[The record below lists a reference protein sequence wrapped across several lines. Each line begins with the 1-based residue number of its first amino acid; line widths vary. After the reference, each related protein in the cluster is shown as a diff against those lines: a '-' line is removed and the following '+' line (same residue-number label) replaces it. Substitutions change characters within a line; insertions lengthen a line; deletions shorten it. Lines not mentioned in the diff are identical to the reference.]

1 MNDKNTEKKLIF
13 KPVIAIAPGETL
25 LEVIRSLDI
34 TQAELARRMGRP
46 LKLINEII
54 KGKTSITPETAVQ
67 LEQVLGKPAAFW
79 NNLESMYQDLKIRQE
94 QGNKFKEMIDEAKK
108 FPYAEMA
115 KHDWVPEARDAVKRV
130 ECLLQF
136 FSVTSFEN
144 IIEKAALQGA
154 YSISTKHKHSMPA
167 IYAWLRQGVRETE
180 NISVNDFDKD
190 KLINSLP
197 LIKALSKSGPD
208 IFAPELEKIFN
219 ECGIAFVVVPELTNA
234 PIFGSTRWLAP
245 NKALIQMS
253 IRLKWADYFWFHL
266 FHEIG
271 HILFDN
277 KKEFNVDFKEN
288 NPRKE
293 SEDRASEFAMDT
305 LISKNHYQEIKTKVE
320 KLKSQGSSFS
330 GEIKS
335 FATQL
340 NIHPG
345 IIVGRLQHEKVLPYT
360 FNQLRMRLEWVKK
373 D

>member
-1 MNDKNTEKKLIF
+1 MNEEKIIF
-13 KPVIAIAPGETL
+13 KPVVAIAPGETL
-25 LEVIRSLDI
+25 LELIRSLNI

-46 LKLINEII
+46 LKLVNEII
-54 KGKTSITPETAVQ
+54 KGKTAITPETAVQ

-79 NNLESMYQDLKIRQE
+79 NNLESIYQDLKIRHE

-115 KHDWVPEARDAVKRV
+115 RHEWVPETRDAVKKV
-130 ECLLQF
+130 ENLLQF

-154 YSISTKHKHSMPA
+154 YSISTKHKYSMPA
-167 IYAWLRQGVRETE
+167 IYAWLRQGVREVE
-180 NISVNDFDKD
+180 SVDVKEFDKD
-190 KLINSLP
+190 TLINNLP

-208 IFAPELEKIFN
+208 VFAPELDKIFR

-288 NPRKE
+288 NPSKE
-293 SEDRASEFAMDT
+293 SEERASEFAMDA
-305 LISKNHYQEIKTKVE
+305 LVPKASYEEIKVRVE
-320 KLKSQGSSFS
+320 KLRSQGLSISD
-330 GEIKS
+330 EVKK
-335 FATQL
+335 FATKL

-345 IIVGRLQHEKVLPYT
+345 IIIGRLQHERVLPYT
-360 FNQLRMRLEWVKK
+360 FNQLRMKLEWAKK